1 MYYKKKSSLLE
12 RFLKTPQISDLPK
25 KKDQQ
30 ISRII
35 ADFKNK
41 VARCMIYSDFF
52 NKLTKVND
60 GSEQIKFLM
69 KTICGYNKKLLKN
82 YKEYKSL

>member
-1 MYYKKKSSLLE
+1 
-12 RFLKTPQISDLPK
+12 
-25 KKDQQ
+25 
-30 ISRII
+30 
-35 ADFKNK
+35 
-41 VARCMIYSDFF
+41 MIYSDFF

-82 YKEYKSL
+82 YKEHKSL

>member
-1 MYYKKKSSLLE
+1 
-12 RFLKTPQISDLPK
+12 
-25 KKDQQ
+25 
-30 ISRII
+30 
-35 ADFKNK
+35 
-41 VARCMIYSDFF
+41 MIYSDFF